1 MNLLSLISQAA
12 KQKYLVHYAALFL
25 QFENRNVVVKIN
37 QKLNIKQRVKSL
49 TFKTFKKWPIKE
61 DFSAETDEQGLIVS
75 LVCCDSLEGMTVD
88 QEV

>member
-37 QKLNIKQRVKSL
+37 QKLNIK
-49 TFKTFKKWPIKE
+49 
-61 DFSAETDEQGLIVS
+61 
-75 LVCCDSLEGMTVD
+75 
-88 QEV
+88 